1 MSKADIEGP
10 TSARCISFF
19 LPSDAYAQLHSVS
32 SYMALAAAS
41 ETCGET
47 PDNLEREAGW
57 NTSNDEP
64 EQQAASGKPDINTF
78 VGLILGPARGLTDT
92 GAQQPVVGASAA
104 QWWCERLR
112 KRFGSVP
119 VGVTPSDMI
128 ATCGGIGSAEV
139 LRVLDF
145 PAGIVVINGVMR
157 FLVLEE
163 PESPD
168 GKQQFIPPLTPITL
182 MRQLGANI

>member
-1 MSKADIEGP
+1 
-10 TSARCISFF
+10 
-19 LPSDAYAQLHSVS
+19 
-32 SYMALAAAS
+32 MALSAAS

-92 GAQQPVVGASAA
+92 GAPQPVVRASAA

-119 VGVTPSDMI
+119 VDVTPSDMI

-139 LRVLDF
+139 LRVLNF
-145 PAGIVVINGVMR
+145 PAGIVGVNGVMR

-163 PESPD
+163 PESPN

-182 MRQLGANI
+182 MRQLGANIRMRESGDVLELEDDHGNISY